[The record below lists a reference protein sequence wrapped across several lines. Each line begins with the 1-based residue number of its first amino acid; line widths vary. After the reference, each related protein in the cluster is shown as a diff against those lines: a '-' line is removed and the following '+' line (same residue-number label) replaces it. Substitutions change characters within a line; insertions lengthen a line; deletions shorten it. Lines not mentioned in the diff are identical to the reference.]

1 MFLLSI
7 FFHNKNN
14 PPPILLQLLQKKKYL
29 SILYH
34 MMTNNKFTTPIIT
47 IALRQQGIPADPTLW
62 SDEHFQ
68 VYVRKHTLKTMTP
81 PDGSDSHGY

>member
-1 MFLLSI
+1 
-7 FFHNKNN
+7 
-14 PPPILLQLLQKKKYL
+14 
-29 SILYH
+29 